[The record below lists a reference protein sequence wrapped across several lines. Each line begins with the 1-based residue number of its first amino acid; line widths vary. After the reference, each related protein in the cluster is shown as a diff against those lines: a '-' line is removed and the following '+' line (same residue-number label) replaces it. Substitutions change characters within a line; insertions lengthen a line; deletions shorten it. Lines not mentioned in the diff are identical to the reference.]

1 MTLLETILS
10 KVMTEDL
17 DNLSTNEILMASLY
31 ELKNLN
37 EKIDVLKNKIEET
50 SIETREAVSIL
61 ELKFD
66 KKILELEEK
75 ILINDKTRIEN
86 EFLKKILAMLPL
98 AVGSIVSL
106 IVIFQAIKSHFIH

>member
-10 KVMTEDL
+10 KVMTEDP

-37 EKIDVLKNKIEET
+37 EKFDVLKNQIEET
-50 SIETREAVSIL
+50 SLESKESIAIL
-61 ELKFD
+61 ELKVD
-66 KKILELEEK
+66 KKILELEAK

-86 EFLKKILAMLPL
+86 EFLKKVLGILPL
-98 AVGSIVSL
+98 VVGSIVSL

>member
-37 EKIDVLKNKIEET
+37 EKFDGLKTQIEET
-50 SIETREAVSIL
+50 SLESKESIAIL
-61 ELKFD
+61 ELKID

-75 ILINDKTRIEN
+75 ILIHDKTVIEN
-86 EFLKKILAMLPL
+86 EFLKKVLGVLPL
-98 AVGSIVSL
+98 VVGSIVSL